1 MYLRIYILN
10 LCQSLTQKSFITV
23 NPNFG
28 KNISV
33 LVAKCN
39 DRYIIGG
46 MVQLTA
52 EATGQDI
59 FSLFDNNEVVTLK
72 SRCDVLFANAI
83 TNKIYFGYGNPGYTG
98 IAANTTAIPSGT
110 YIING
115 IIR

>member
-1 MYLRIYILN
+1 
-10 LCQSLTQKSFITV
+10 
-23 NPNFG
+23 
-28 KNISV
+28 
-33 LVAKCN
+33 
-39 DRYIIGG
+39 

-52 EATGQDI
+52 EAAGQDI
-59 FSLFDNNEVVTLK
+59 FSLSDNNEVVTLK

-98 IAANTTAIPSGT
+98 IASNTNAIPSGI